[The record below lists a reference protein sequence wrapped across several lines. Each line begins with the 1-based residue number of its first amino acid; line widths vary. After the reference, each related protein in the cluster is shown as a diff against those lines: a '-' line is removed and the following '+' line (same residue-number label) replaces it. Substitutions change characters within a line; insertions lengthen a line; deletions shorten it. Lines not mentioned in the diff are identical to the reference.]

1 MIFFFCGP
9 NTFASRRK
17 MDEIVAR
24 YTKKT
29 GSDFGLERINGSE
42 VSYKDLEAA
51 LLAVPLLSSS
61 RLVIIDRLSENKAVS
76 PRVEELLDKIPE
88 STVAIFYEA
97 EVDERSLYFKAMHK
111 KAKGVKFAQPDKNQ
125 LAAWIGREV
134 EKLGGK
140 VDRPTI
146 HLLIERAGEDQW
158 RLEQEIVKLVSY
170 QKEVTVDVI
179 EKLVVSNEHQDVF
192 KLVEAVAGHQTK
204 KALGVYRGL
213 LSDQVGEVYILSMI
227 IWQLRN
233 LLLAKTAGN
242 LTPPE
247 LAKKAG
253 MSPYVAGKVMA
264 ARRNYEEE
272 DLKEA
277 YLLAIDTDYRVK
289 SGQGE
294 PSWLVEDLIYKL
306 SSR

>member
-1 MIFFFCGP
+1 MQ
-9 NTFASRRK
+9 
-17 MDEIVAR
+17 EIIAR

-29 GSDFGLERINGSE
+29 GSDFGLERINGAE
-42 VSYKDLEAA
+42 VSYKELEGA

-61 RLVIIDRLSENKAVS
+61 RLVIIDRLSENKTVKE
-76 PRVEELLDKIPE
+76 RVEELLDKIPE

-111 KAKGVKFAQPDKNQ
+111 KAKGVKFGQLDKNQ
-125 LAAWIGREV
+125 LAAWVKREV
-134 EKLGGK
+134 EKHGGSIE
-140 VDRPTI
+140 RLEI
-146 HLLIERAGEDQW
+146 HSLIERAGDDQW
-158 RLEQEIVKLVSY
+158 RLEQEVLKLVNY
-170 QKEVTVDVI
+170 QKNVTPETID
-179 EKLVVSNEHQDVF
+179 KLVVASEHQDVF
-192 KLVEAVAGHQTK
+192 KLVEAIAAHQVK

-213 LSDQVGEVYILSMI
+213 LSDQANEVYILSMI

-233 LLLAKTAGN
+233 LLLAKTAGS

-277 YLLAIDTDYRVK
+277 YLLAIDTDYKIK